1 MYSTSSNY
9 AVGNVF
15 RGWCFLLISTIVLS
29 NLEVNCAVIFQE
41 CAGAL
46 SQHTLLSTEPGGRD
60 LCSPS
65 LAPSVKSGVP
75 GSVHFLCVTFLSFLP
90 AVHALNASSL
100 IS

>member
-41 CAGAL
+41 CATAL
-46 SQHTLLSTEPGGRD
+46 SQHTLLSTEPGD
-60 LCSPS
+60 KDPCSPS
-65 LAPSVKSGVP
+65 LAPSIRVGRMDPS
-75 GSVHFLCVTFLSFLP
+75 C
-90 AVHALNASSL
+90 
-100 IS
+100 